1 MENQAHISEIYD
13 LAVIGG
19 GINGTGI
26 AAEATSRGLSTYL
39 CERDDLANH
48 TSSASS
54 KLIHGGLRYLEHG
67 EWRLVREAL
76 SERETLM
83 RKAPHLVRS
92 QRFIL
97 PHRPHLR
104 SAWLI
109 RLGLFLYDH
118 LGKRQRLAPSSH
130 LRFDG
135 QGPLQADITQ
145 GFEYSDCTVDDS
157 RLVIL
162 NAMAARE
169 QGAHIHPRT
178 HCLSAHR
185 SRGLWH
191 LHLERADGSR
201 YSVRASALV
210 NAAGP
215 WAMEVITDR
224 LGQDSRHSLRLV
236 QGSHL
241 IVPRLHEGQ
250 QAYILQHEDRRI
262 VFAIPYQGDFTLIG
276 TTDRDY
282 RQDPADVHI
291 SDDEIDYLLGISNS
305 YFKRQL
311 QREDILHSFSGVR
324 PLLADDQGPAANV
337 TRDYH
342 LQLDTDAQGHAPLLS
357 VFGGKLTTYRMLAIN
372 TLESLRPWYTG
383 LPESDSASTPLPGG
397 DLSDPRALVEEMLD
411 RYAWLP
417 RCLATRWAWSYGS
430 RAWRLLE
437 GSHDLA
443 GLGEHLG
450 NGLYTREVEYLIEQ
464 EWAMTAEDILWR
476 RSKLGLHSPALQ
488 ANLHGYLRQRMDHR
502 QLMPASK

>member
-1 MENQAHISEIYD
+1 MENQAPISEVYD

-26 AAEATSRGLSTYL
+26 AAEASSRGLSTYL
-39 CERDDLANH
+39 CERDDLASH

-76 SERETLM
+76 AEREILM
-83 RKAPHLVRS
+83 RKAPHLVRPL
-92 QRFIL
+92 RFIL

-118 LGKRQRLAPSSH
+118 LGKRQTLAPSRH
-130 LRFDG
+130 IRCDAE
-135 QGPLQADITQ
+135 GPLLGDITQ

-157 RLVIL
+157 RLVVL
-162 NAMAARE
+162 NAIAARE
-169 QGAHIHPRT
+169 QGAHVHTRT
-178 HCLSAHR
+178 RCLSAHR

-201 YSVRASALV
+201 YSIRASALV

-215 WAMEVITDR
+215 WAMEVITGR
-224 LGQDSRHSLRLV
+224 LGLESLHALRLV

-241 IVPRLHEGQ
+241 IVPRLHEGE

-262 VFAIPYQGDFTLIG
+262 VFAIPYQRDFTLIG

-282 RQDPADVHI
+282 RQDASEVRI

-311 QREDILHSFSGVR
+311 CREDILYCFSGVR
-324 PLLADDQGPAANV
+324 PLLAERQGKASEA

-342 LQLDTDAQGHAPLLS
+342 LQLDADSQGHAPLLS
-357 VFGGKLTTYRMLAIN
+357 IFGGKLTTYRMLAVN
-372 TLESLRPWYTG
+372 ALEKLKPWFTDLPDGNSATL
-383 LPESDSASTPLPGG
+383 PLPGG
-397 DLSDPRALVEEMLD
+397 DHDDPHALAIELLEHSP
-411 RYAWLP
+411 WLP
-417 RCLATRWAWSYGS
+417 HSLAHRWAWSYGS
-430 RAWRLLE
+430 RAWRLLASACE
-437 GSHDLA
+437 LA
-443 GLGEHLG
+443 ELGEHLG
-450 NGLYTREVEYLIEQ
+450 GDLYACEVEYLMEQ

-476 RSKLGLHSPALQ
+476 RSKLGLHAPALHQSLEDYLHRRMTLRQSPAFT
-488 ANLHGYLRQRMDHR
+488 R
-502 QLMPASK
+502 